1 MELETL
7 IAECTAYDYKVTLE
21 EKKPKSWLKSVSAFA
36 NGSGGSLFFGVDNGG
51 FVQGLDDVQHVCEAI
66 SSRIRDYMD
75 PLPEVEMI
83 PHIIADKL
91 HILQLKVK
99 TGSYT
104 PYYYVGDGQRVAFV
118 RVGDESV
125 PASAEQM
132 MRLVLK
138 GTNRTYDSLHTDYK
152 AEDYSFTILTNTF
165 KKRTNQEWDKKYLL
179 SFGLVTSTG
188 NLTNAGALFADDSPL
203 SQSRLYCTR
212 WDGKEKGDAINDAEF
227 TGNVLMLLREAMN
240 FVKSNT
246 KRGWEKLPDGRKNKP
261 EYAERAVLEAMVNH
275 FIHRDYTV
283 MGGEV
288 HLDIYDD
295 RLVVTSP
302 GGMYNGMLIQNLDI
316 ADVSSERRNPIL
328 ANVMAQLDYMEKRG
342 SGLTRIC
349 NETKALNG
357 YKDELKP
364 MFKSTPTQFQTT
376 IYASSDEPEIEDV
389 AKHDDIL
396 YAQDT
401 VANVAGV
408 PDIAGRQVKLGRATE
423 RLAEGPEGEFIA
435 NVQFAQGLSCFI
447 IQQEGEFYSAI
458 HCQAIG
464 NKGRVLCLVDQEV
477 DHAAFVDGNIIVD
490 GDGAG

>member
-1 MELETL
+1 M

-36 NGSGGSLFFGVDNGG
+36 NGLGGSLFFGVDNDG
-51 FVQGLDDVQHVCEAI
+51 FVQGLDDVQHVCEVI

-104 PYYYVGDGQRVAFV
+104 PYYNIGDGQRVAFV
-118 RVGDESV
+118 RVGDESM

-138 GTNRTYDSLHTDYK
+138 GSNKTYDSLHTDYK
-152 AEDYSFTILTNTF
+152 AEDYSFTILANSF

-212 WDGKEKGDAINDAEF
+212 WDGKDKGDAINDAEF

-261 EYAERAVLEAMVNH
+261 EYAERAVLEAMVNP

-288 HLDIYDD
+288 HLDIYDN

-342 SGLTRIC
+342 SGLTPIC
-349 NETKALNG
+349 NETKALDG

-376 IYASSDEPEIEDV
+376 IYASSDELGLENVTKDVTKELSERQNIILDLIKENPLVTIPEMSLKIGVVIRTVKRDIEY
-389 AKHDDIL
+389 L
-396 YAQDT
+396 QS
-401 VANVAGV
+401 NG
-408 PDIAGRQVKLGRATE
+408 
-423 RLAEGPEGEFIA
+423 
-435 NVQFAQGLSCFI
+435 FI
-447 IQQEGEFYSAI
+447 IREG
-458 HCQAIG
+458 
-464 NKGRVLCLVDQEV
+464 GRKEGHWKILKNE
-477 DHAAFVDGNIIVD
+477 
-490 GDGAG
+490 